1 VTAAVEPLVS
11 VVVPTRGRPDL
22 VVRAVASALAQTIRE
37 IEIVVVADGPDDAT
51 MRALRAIDDP
61 RVVVEALPQP
71 RGIGAARNAGVRRAR
86 GRWIAFLDDDDEW
99 MPDKLAA
106 QVPFAA
112 HSSHAHPIV
121 SCRVTVRDER
131 GQERVWPRRLPAPG
145 EPLDEYL
152 FVRRTPFWGEALVQT
167 STLLVDRELPL
178 AVPFDERL
186 PKHED
191 LDWLLRAV
199 RTPGAAVTFVPSER
213 PLATWHVDRDRPRAS
228 TAPDWRRSVAWL
240 RSLDGLVSP
249 RAYAGFCLTWLAAD
263 AARERSVEAL
273 WRLPWE
279 ACRRGRPRALDAL
292 LFLAMWLAPTAARDR
307 VARLLTRRS

>member
-1 VTAAVEPLVS
+1 
-11 VVVPTRGRPDL
+11 
-22 VVRAVASALAQTIRE
+22 
-37 IEIVVVADGPDDAT
+37 VVVADGRDDAT
-51 MRALRAIDDP
+51 LRALRATDDP
-61 RVVVEALPQP
+61 RLVVTVLPEA
-71 RGIGAARNAGVRRAR
+71 RGIGAARNAGVRLAR

-99 MPDKLAA
+99 IPDKLAVQIPVA
-106 QVPFAA
+106 ERSPD
-112 HSSHAHPIV
+112 AHPIV
-121 SCRVTVRDER
+121 PCRVAVRDD
-131 GQERVWPRRLPAPG
+131 GSGERVWPRRSPAPG

-167 STLLVDRELPL
+167 STLLVDRDLAV

-186 PKHED
+186 SKHED

-199 RTPGAAVTFVPSER
+199 RTPGAAVTFVSSDR
-213 PLATWHVDRDRPRAS
+213 PLAIWHTETGRPRAS

-240 RSLDGLVSP
+240 RSRNGLVSP

-263 AARERSVEAL
+263 AARERSFEGL

-292 LFLAMWLAPTAARDR
+292 LFLAIWVVPAGARERLGGLLGDR
-307 VARLLTRRS
+307 